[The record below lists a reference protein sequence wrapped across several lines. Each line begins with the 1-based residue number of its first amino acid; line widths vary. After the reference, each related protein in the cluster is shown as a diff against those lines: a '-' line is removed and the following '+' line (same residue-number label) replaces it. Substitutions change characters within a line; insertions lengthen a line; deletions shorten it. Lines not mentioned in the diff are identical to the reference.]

1 MYEGYFTDAGLRFPL
16 PDFLVRY
23 CLRRRIAFSQLALAA
38 VCNAVGLMM
47 LGADRE
53 VEVDA
58 GLLEE
63 ATTFA
68 APKDNPGLCQV
79 NARPNHKLVKG
90 MKSKVPDWRLYFFF
104 VELSE
109 ISVSDLDVLFFFA
122 SGICF
127 LVDLFSYAHVT
138 VVNVAFLP
146 RLVLFAAHDFQPR
159 GTFGGISASLAA
171 VRTRKPLH
179 WPDVIDSFETRKFFE
194 NLVRLSICLDMFFL
208 WRLFCRF
215 TVNFRDGKS

>member
-1 MYEGYFTDAGLRFPL
+1 
-16 PDFLVRY
+16 
-23 CLRRRIAFSQLALAA
+23 
-38 VCNAVGLMM
+38 
-47 LGADRE
+47 
-53 VEVDA
+53 
-58 GLLEE
+58 
-63 ATTFA
+63 
-68 APKDNPGLCQV
+68 
-79 NARPNHKLVKG
+79 
-90 MKSKVPDWRLYFFF
+90 
-104 VELSE
+104 
-109 ISVSDLDVLFFFA
+109 LFFFA

-159 GTFGGISASLAA
+159 GTFGGIFASLAA

-194 NLVRLSICLDMFFL
+194 NLVRLSICLDTFFL